1 MTFYSEEETRLEL
14 IFSEQLIT
22 RYPEAI
28 TEELLNLFWGK
39 SFIELK
45 QTIEEVILIDNSI
58 KVLHL
63 ISC

>member
-28 TEELLNLFWGK
+28 TEELLNLF
-39 SFIELK
+39 
-45 QTIEEVILIDNSI
+45 
-58 KVLHL
+58 
-63 ISC
+63 

>member
-63 ISC
+63 VSC